1 MLWVIMMTIIVL
13 NGSTLVSIL
22 WIVNT
27 VSDIF
32 WIWDVFISIWFT
44 IYWKYIFI
52 NKYVFIVKY
61 NFIIKLSNETFTFW
75 KLSVTTLNLFSKLEA
90 DKRLCQK
97 GMNLYFQ
104 KLYCFVIEDYVDETL
119 CTSNLCI
126 SNLCISIHVLLSF
139 YCFVQIQSPFFSN
152 LNYIFV
158 CNKLGN
164 QYYK

>member
-1 MLWVIMMTIIVL
+1 MEVLWSL
-13 NGSTLVSIL
+13 FCELSIL
-22 WIVNT
+22 SVIC
-27 VSDIF
+27 
-32 WIWDVFISIWFT
+32 
-44 IYWKYIFI
+44 WKYIFI
-52 NKYVFIVKY
+52 VKHI
-61 NFIIKLSNETFTFW
+61 FIIKLSNETFTFW
-75 KLSVTTLNLFSKLEA
+75 KLSITTLNPFSKLEA
-90 DKRLCQK
+90 DKRLYQK